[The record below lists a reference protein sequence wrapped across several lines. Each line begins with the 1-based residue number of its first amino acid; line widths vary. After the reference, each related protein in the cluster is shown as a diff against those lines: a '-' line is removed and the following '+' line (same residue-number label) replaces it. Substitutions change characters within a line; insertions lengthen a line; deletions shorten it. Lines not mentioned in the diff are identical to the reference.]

1 MGIYILDEAKPE
13 VSEDAWVSSEGTI
26 IGDVSLGAHVSVW
39 PGAVI
44 RGDNDKIIVG
54 DRTNIQ
60 EGAVLHTDPGFVLEV
75 GVGVSIGH
83 QAMLHGCKVGN
94 GSLIG
99 IQAIVLNGASI
110 GAQCLIG
117 AGALVTAGT
126 IVPDRSMMLGSPAKV
141 VRQLS
146 EEEVGKLGKTADGYV
161 KRSERFRKGLR
172 LVKED

>member
-1 MGIYILDEAKPE
+1 MVAAQTGIQMSIYSLDNVTPRVAD
-13 VSEDAWVSSEGTI
+13 DAWVSRESTI

-39 PGAVI
+39 AGAII
-44 RGDNDKIIVG
+44 RGDNDEIVVG
-54 DRTNIQ
+54 ARTNIQ
-60 EGAVLHTDPGFVLEV
+60 EGAVLHTDPGYVLEV
-75 GVGVSIGH
+75 GSGVTIGH

-110 GAQCLIG
+110 GDECLVG

-126 IVPDRSMMLGSPAKV
+126 VVPDRSLVLGSPAKV

-146 EEEVGKLGKTADGYV
+146 E
-161 KRSERFRKGLR
+161 
-172 LVKED
+172 